1 MTRKRACDVAV
12 LVILL
17 GMVLPALGQQPDIHG
32 DRPFETRKPVCVSLF
47 LKQDFQLSTKQ
58 KFCNFAQNRVFTL
71 SGTFAAAFSAGYS
84 QITESSQDRGK
95 GTTGYSTR
103 FGENM
108 AQSAFKSTG
117 TLLGGFILREDPRPD
132 PPYLVLKHPD
142 DPKGFWQ
149 RSGHAVARVLLSYRC
164 IKDCTSAQHVKRT
177 FGFSHIAGAFA
188 SGFSSELWA
197 PDRLNDPW
205 RAIRRSGSAYA
216 TTVGGSLFSEFNP
229 ELTTLGH
236 KVLGIFGIR

>member
-1 MTRKRACDVAV
+1 VKYKKLCNFAIPIA
-12 LVILL
+12 LL
-17 GMVLPALGQQPDIHG
+17 MMALPALGQKPEQV

-47 LKQDFQLSTKQ
+47 LKQDFRLNTKQ
-58 KFCNFAQNRVFTL
+58 EFCDFAQNRVFTL
-71 SGTFAAAFSAGYS
+71 SGTFGAAFSAGYS
-84 QITESSQDRGK
+84 QITERSQDRGK

-103 FGENM
+103 FGEDM

-117 TLLGGFILREDPRPD
+117 TLLGGFILHEDPRPD
-132 PPYLVLKHPD
+132 PPYLVLRHSNE
-142 DPKGFWQ
+142 PKGFWQ
-149 RSGHAVARVLLSYRC
+149 RSRHAVSRVLLSYQC
-164 IKDCTSAQHVKRT
+164 VKDCTTEQDIKRR
-177 FGFSHIAGAFA
+177 FGFSHVAGAFA

-216 TTVGGSLFSEFNP
+216 TTFGSSFFSEFNP

>member
-1 MTRKRACDVAV
+1 MNRKRFCHLVSRVV
-12 LVILL
+12 LL
-17 GMVLPALGQQPDIHG
+17 MVLPALGQQPDQV

-47 LKQDFQLSTKQ
+47 LKQDFQLTTKQ
-58 KFCNFAQNRVFTL
+58 KFCDFVQNRVFTL

-84 QITESSQDRGK
+84 QITESSQDQGK

-103 FGENM
+103 FAENM

-117 TLLGGFILREDPRPD
+117 TLLSGFILREDPRLD
-132 PPYLVLKHPD
+132 PPYLVLKHSD
-142 DPKGFWQ
+142 RAQGFWR
-149 RSGHAVARVLLSYRC
+149 RSGHAVGRVLLSYRC
-164 IKDCTSAQHVKRT
+164 VEACTNAHDIKRT
-177 FGFSHIAGAFA
+177 FGFSHVAGAFA

-205 RAIRRSGSAYA
+205 RAIRRSASAYG
-216 TTVGGSLFSEFNP
+216 TTFGGSFFSEFSP